1 MYRINT
7 MLKNYKNKFKKYFLF
22 TLTFCLFTNV
32 FAGADDEIIIAA
44 EKKALNATNGI
55 LRTLT
60 SDLTESLKKFER
72 VKYLDIKVDVQER
85 YNPAFSITNLNSL
98 FESDNSAFFNQ
109 NTLTHNNDEQ
119 TINFGLGY
127 RKLLNEDKL
136 LLGANIFYDYAF
148 DDNHRRVG
156 LGVEA
161 ISSVFDLRGN
171 LYEAESD
178 QVTLTDG
185 STEEALDG
193 WDARLDYH
201 IPVGFDLR
209 IFSKYFDWENNAK
222 TYENKG
228 EQYGLAGQYGL
239 IKFEVG
245 YRDEEDRK
253 KDAFANLSLVIPL
266 GSVATSGVMPRGMME
281 LVSVRDQLY
290 EPVERE
296 NRIRVVKISSGNII
310 VSGF

>member
-1 MYRINT
+1 MKKIITTSLYLVIISLYSANT
-7 MLKNYKNKFKKYFLF
+7 
-22 TLTFCLFTNV
+22 
-32 FAGADDEIIIAA
+32 FAGADEDIVNAA
-44 EKKALNATNGI
+44 EQKALNATNGI
-55 LRTLT
+55 IRSLT
-60 SDLTESLKKFER
+60 TDLSEFLKDFES
-72 VKYLDIKVDVQER
+72 VKYLDIQAEVQDSL
-85 YNPAFSITNLNSL
+85 NPAISITNVNSL
-98 FESDNSAFFNQ
+98 FENTNSAFFNQ
-109 NTLTHNNDEQ
+109 NTLTHNKDEQ

-127 RKLLNEDKL
+127 RTLLNDDKL

-148 DDNHRRVG
+148 DDNHRRIG
-156 LGVEA
+156 AGIEA

-171 LYEAESD
+171 IYEAESD
-178 QVTLTDG
+178 ITTLTDG

-209 IFSKYFDWENNAK
+209 LFGTYFDWENKAK

-239 IKFEVG
+239 VKFEVG
-245 YRDEEDRK
+245 YRDEEDKK
-253 KDAFANLSLVIPL
+253 KDAFAKISMVIPL
-266 GSVATSGVMPRGMME
+266 GSVASSSVIPRGAFE
-281 LVSVRDQLY
+281 LVSVRDQMY

-296 NRIRVVKISSGNII
+296 NRIRVVKISAGNVV

>member
-1 MYRINT
+1 MKKFITTSLYLAIISMYSANIS
-7 MLKNYKNKFKKYFLF
+7 
-22 TLTFCLFTNV
+22 
-32 FAGADDEIIIAA
+32 AGADEDIVKAA
-44 EKKALNATNGI
+44 EQKALNATNGI
-55 LRTLT
+55 IRSLT
-60 SDLTESLKKFER
+60 SDLSEFLKDFES
-72 VKYLDIKVDVQER
+72 VKYLDMQVEVQDSL
-85 YNPAFSITNLNSL
+85 NPAISITNVNSL
-98 FESDNSAFFNQ
+98 FENTNSAFFNQ
-109 NTLTHNNDEQ
+109 NTLTHNKDEQ

-127 RKLLNEDKL
+127 RTLLNDDKL

-148 DDNHRRVG
+148 DDNHRRIG
-156 LGVEA
+156 AGIEA

-171 LYEAESD
+171 IYEAESNIT
-178 QVTLTDG
+178 TLTDG

-209 IFSKYFDWENNAK
+209 LFGTYFDWENKAK

-239 IKFEVG
+239 VKFEVG
-245 YRDEEDRK
+245 YRDEEDKK
-253 KDAFANLSLVIPL
+253 KDAFAKISMVIPL
-266 GSVATSGVMPRGMME
+266 GSVASSSVIPRGAFE
-281 LVSVRDQLY
+281 LVSVRDQMY

-296 NRIRVVKISSGNII
+296 NRIRVVKISAGNVV

>member
-1 MYRINT
+1 MAINY
-7 MLKNYKNKFKKYFLF
+7 NNKFKKCFLF
-22 TLTFCLFTNV
+22 ALTFCISINV

-44 EKKALNATNGI
+44 EKKALDASNGI

-72 VKYLDIKVDVQER
+72 VKYLDIKIDVQER

-98 FESDNSAFFNQ
+98 FESDTSAFFNQ
-109 NTLTHNNDEQ
+109 NTLTHNKDEQ

-127 RKLLNEDKL
+127 RKLLNDDKL

-148 DDNHRRVG
+148 DDNHRRLG
-156 LGVEA
+156 LGIEA

-178 QVTLTDG
+178 IITLSDG
-185 STEEALDG
+185 SNEEALDG

-201 IPVGFDLR
+201 VPVGFDLR
-209 IFSKYFDWENNAK
+209 IFGTYFDWENNAK

-239 IKFEVG
+239 VKFEIG
-245 YRDEEDRK
+245 YRDAENRK
-253 KDAFANLSLVIPL
+253 KDAFANLNIVIPL
-266 GSVATSGVMPRGMME
+266 GSVATSGVVSRGMLE

-296 NRIRVVKISSGNII
+296 NRIRVVKVSAGNVI

>member
-1 MYRINT
+1 MT
-7 MLKNYKNKFKKYFLF
+7 KFITTSLYLAIISIYSV
-22 TLTFCLFTNV
+22 NI
-32 FAGADDEIIIAA
+32 FAGADEDIVNAA
-44 EKKALNATNGI
+44 QQKALNATNGI
-55 LRTLT
+55 IRSLT
-60 SDLTESLKKFER
+60 SDLSEFLKDFES
-72 VKYLDIKVDVQER
+72 VKYLDIQVEVQESL
-85 YNPAFSITNLNSL
+85 NPAISITNVNSL
-98 FESDNSAFFNQ
+98 FENTNSAFFNQ
-109 NTLTHNNDEQ
+109 NTLTHNKDEQ

-127 RKLLNEDKL
+127 RTLLNDDKL

-148 DDNHRRVG
+148 DDNHRRIG
-156 LGVEA
+156 AGIEA

-171 LYEAESD
+171 IYEAESNIT
-178 QVTLTDG
+178 TLTDG

-209 IFSKYFDWENNAK
+209 LFGTYFDWENKAK

-239 IKFEVG
+239 VKFEVG
-245 YRDEEDRK
+245 YRDEEDKK
-253 KDAFANLSLVIPL
+253 KDAFAKISMVIPL
-266 GSVATSGVMPRGMME
+266 GSVASSSVIPRGAFE
-281 LVSVRDQLY
+281 LVSVRDQMY

-296 NRIRVVKISSGNII
+296 NRIRVVKISAGNVV

>member
-1 MYRINT
+1 M
-7 MLKNYKNKFKKYFLF
+7 KKFITTSLYLVIISVYPS
-22 TLTFCLFTNV
+22 NI
-32 FAGADDEIIIAA
+32 FAGADEDIVNAA
-44 EKKALNATNGI
+44 EQKAINATNGI
-55 LRTLT
+55 IRSLT
-60 SDLTESLKKFER
+60 SDLSVFLKDFES
-72 VKYLDIKVDVQER
+72 VKYLDIQVEVQDSL
-85 YNPAFSITNLNSL
+85 NPAISITNVNSL
-98 FESDNSAFFNQ
+98 FENTNSAFFNQ
-109 NTLTHNNDEQ
+109 NTLTHNKDEQ

-127 RKLLNEDKL
+127 RTLLNDDKL

-148 DDNHRRVG
+148 DDNHRRIG
-156 LGVEA
+156 AGIEA

-171 LYEAESD
+171 IYEAESNIT
-178 QVTLTDG
+178 TLTDG

-209 IFSKYFDWENNAK
+209 LFGTYFDWENKAK

-239 IKFEVG
+239 VKFEVG
-245 YRDEEDRK
+245 YRDEEDKK
-253 KDAFANLSLVIPL
+253 KDAFAKISMVIPL
-266 GSVATSGVMPRGMME
+266 GSVASSSVIPRGAFE
-281 LVSVRDQLY
+281 LVSVRDQMY

-296 NRIRVVKISSGNII
+296 NRIRVVKISAGNVV

>member
-1 MYRINT
+1 M
-7 MLKNYKNKFKKYFLF
+7 KKFITTSLYLVIISIYSA
-22 TLTFCLFTNV
+22 NI
-32 FAGADDEIIIAA
+32 FAGADEDIVNAA
-44 EKKALNATNGI
+44 EQKAINATNGI
-55 LRTLT
+55 IRSLT
-60 SDLTESLKKFER
+60 SDLSEFLKDFES
-72 VKYLDIKVDVQER
+72 VKYLDIQVEVQDSL
-85 YNPAFSITNLNSL
+85 NPAISITNVNSL
-98 FESDNSAFFNQ
+98 FENTNSAFFNQ
-109 NTLTHNNDEQ
+109 NTLTHNKDEQ

-127 RKLLNEDKL
+127 RTLLNDDKL

-148 DDNHRRVG
+148 DDNHRRIG
-156 LGVEA
+156 AGIEA

-171 LYEAESD
+171 IYEAESNIT
-178 QVTLTDG
+178 TLTDG

-209 IFSKYFDWENNAK
+209 LFGTYFDWENKAK

-239 IKFEVG
+239 VKFEVG
-245 YRDEEDRK
+245 YRDEEDKK
-253 KDAFANLSLVIPL
+253 KDAFAKISMVIPL
-266 GSVATSGVMPRGMME
+266 GSVVSSSVIPRGAFE
-281 LVSVRDQLY
+281 LVSVRDQMY

-296 NRIRVVKISSGNII
+296 NRIRVVKISAGNVV

>member
-1 MYRINT
+1 M
-7 MLKNYKNKFKKYFLF
+7 KKFITTSLYLVDISVYSA
-22 TLTFCLFTNV
+22 NI
-32 FAGADDEIIIAA
+32 FAGADEDIVNAA
-44 EKKALNATNGI
+44 EQKAINATNGI
-55 LRTLT
+55 IRSLT
-60 SDLTESLKKFER
+60 SDLSEFLKDFES
-72 VKYLDIKVDVQER
+72 VKYLDIQVEVQDSL
-85 YNPAFSITNLNSL
+85 NPAISITNVNSL
-98 FESDNSAFFNQ
+98 FENTNSAFFNQ
-109 NTLTHNNDEQ
+109 NTLTHNKDEQ

-127 RKLLNEDKL
+127 RTLLNDDKL

-148 DDNHRRVG
+148 DDNHRRIG
-156 LGVEA
+156 AGIEA

-171 LYEAESD
+171 VYEAESD
-178 QVTLTDG
+178 IVKLTDG

-209 IFSKYFDWENNAK
+209 LFGTYFDWENKAK

-239 IKFEVG
+239 VKFEVG
-245 YRDEEDRK
+245 YRDEEDKK
-253 KDAFANLSLVIPL
+253 KDAFAKISMVIPL
-266 GSVATSGVMPRGMME
+266 GSVASSSVIPRGAFE
-281 LVSVRDQLY
+281 LVSVRDQMY

-296 NRIRVVKISSGNII
+296 NRIRVVKISAGNVV

>member
-1 MYRINT
+1 MKKIIT
-7 MLKNYKNKFKKYFLF
+7 MSLYLAIITIYSANI
-22 TLTFCLFTNV
+22 
-32 FAGADDEIIIAA
+32 FAGADQDIVNAA
-44 EKKALNATNGI
+44 EQKALNATNGI
-55 LRTLT
+55 IRSLT
-60 SDLTESLKKFER
+60 SDLSEFLKDFES
-72 VKYLDIKVDVQER
+72 VKYLDIQAEVQDSL
-85 YNPAFSITNLNSL
+85 NPAISITNVNSL
-98 FESDNSAFFNQ
+98 FENTNSAFFNQ
-109 NTLTHNNDEQ
+109 NTLTHNKDEQ

-127 RKLLNEDKL
+127 RTLLNDDKL

-148 DDNHRRVG
+148 DDNHRRIG
-156 LGVEA
+156 AGIEA

-171 LYEAESD
+171 IYEAESNIT
-178 QVTLTDG
+178 TLTDG

-209 IFSKYFDWENNAK
+209 LFGTYFDWENKAK

-239 IKFEVG
+239 VKFEVG
-245 YRDEEDRK
+245 YRDEEDK
-253 KDAFANLSLVIPL
+253 NKDAFAKISMVIPL
-266 GSVATSGVMPRGMME
+266 GSVASSSVIPRGAFE

-296 NRIRVVKISSGNII
+296 NRIRVVKISSGNVV

>member
-1 MYRINT
+1 
-7 MLKNYKNKFKKYFLF
+7 MLNNNNYNNFKKILF
-22 TLTFCLFTNV
+22 FTFTFCLFTNA
-32 FAGADDEIIIAA
+32 FSGADDEIIIAA

-55 LRTLT
+55 LSTLT
-60 SDLTESLKKFER
+60 SDLTESLKKFES
-72 VKYLDIKVDVQER
+72 VKYLDIKIDVKEH

-98 FESDNSAFFNQ
+98 FESDTSAFFNQ
-109 NTLTHNNDEQ
+109 NTLTHNKDEQ

-127 RKLLNEDKL
+127 RKLLNDDKL

-148 DDNHRRVG
+148 DDNHRRLG

-161 ISSVFDLRGN
+161 ISSLFDLRGN

-178 QVTLTDG
+178 VVTLTDG

-209 IFSKYFDWENNAK
+209 VFGTYFDWENSAK

-245 YRDEEDRK
+245 YRDEDNRK

-266 GSVATSGVMPRGMME
+266 GSVATSSVVPRGMME

-290 EPVERE
+290 EPVKRE
-296 NRIRVVKISSGNII
+296 NRIRVVKVSAGSVI